1 MINSFGAIE
10 EITGQTIKV
19 RINDEVD
26 LSKLRKFANGKQ
38 PIVRVELDDGR
49 GASMEQIKKTH
60 ALANEFGEYTGYF
73 KDAIE
78 VMKYLYS
85 AETGES
91 PEFSFETVS
100 MSAGARFID
109 WQINYMLDNE
119 IPFKTKIWD
128 EIKGDYRW
136 QKKALKKRLCVI
148 CGTEHADVAHFVALG
163 SGMNRV
169 KVDPSKYMYMSLCRK
184 HHGEQHAIGIVTFCQ
199 KYIIKPIKLE
209 PDEIKEFRIQGRLSN
224 ES

>member
-109 WQINYMLDNE
+109 WQIKL
-119 IPFKTKIWD
+119 
-128 EIKGDYRW
+128 
-136 QKKALKKRLCVI
+136 
-148 CGTEHADVAHFVALG
+148 HA
-163 SGMNRV
+163 R
-169 KVDPSKYMYMSLCRK
+169 
-184 HHGEQHAIGIVTFCQ
+184 
-199 KYIIKPIKLE
+199 
-209 PDEIKEFRIQGRLSN
+209 
-224 ES
+224 